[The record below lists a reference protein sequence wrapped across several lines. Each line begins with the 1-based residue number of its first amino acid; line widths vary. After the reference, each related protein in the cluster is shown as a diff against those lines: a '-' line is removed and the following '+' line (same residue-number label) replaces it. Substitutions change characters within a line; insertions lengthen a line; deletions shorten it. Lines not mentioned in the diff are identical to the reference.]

1 MTRLKCCG
9 WCGVALVAG
18 YITQAYN
25 GLVYRQYIC
34 RRVAGDDET
43 AVLWWCG
50 VGLVAGYITPAQNGL
65 VCRQYICRRVAGD
78 DQTAVLWM
86 VRCCAGGWVY
96 NTSTEWGPDSV
107 DPCRYPPQH
116 VTTTLTHSFYTYTG
130 EIRNQKQKSE
140 TAIDNRN
147 LSQW

>member
-1 MTRLKCCG
+1 MVWFAEKLFATESPVKSRLQCCG
-9 WCGVALVAG
+9 WCSVALVAV
-18 YITQAYN
+18 YITQAQN
-25 GLVYRQYIC
+25 GLVCRRYIC
-34 RRVAGDDET
+34 RRVAGDDE
-43 AVLWWCG
+43 
-50 VGLVAGYITPAQNGL
+50 
-65 VCRQYICRRVAGD
+65 
-78 DQTAVLWM
+78 TAVLWM

-147 LSQW
+147 LSQ